1 MLISH
6 VMRGAAGLFVIS
18 LVYIWLLSP
27 PDKLPARYSEKEC
40 RHVEVTD
47 PRTGQAIVGIEDMA
61 LWRNGSQLIFTAYD
75 RRDDS
80 KPNGGL
86 YSAPVWDLEAGNSV
100 EARRLYNPR
109 GSFRPHGFAIS
120 NQERRLAVINRP
132 AESDTEIM
140 VGALSRDGWRV
151 ESFIDD
157 PRFCRANDLD
167 FNHPS
172 NVRLRISLDRADC
185 GPSVR
190 DLAPWSRTGKVLS
203 TDGGPIWTDEVGL
216 SFANGVSGKY
226 VAETRAK
233 RISIQYGDPIE
244 VPGGPDN
251 LTRTFDGDLVAALH
265 PNLFLTS
272 LGVGG
277 WWDHIPTRIV
287 RVDPNDGG
295 IEVLFDDPSG
305 QVFSGATVAILSGDR
320 LVAGSAIDHGLLVCG
335 AGL

>member
-27 PDKLPARYSEKEC
+27 PDQLPARYGPKDC

-47 PRTGQAIVGIEDMA
+47 PLTGQSIVGIEDIA
-61 LWRNGSQLIFTAYD
+61 LWRNGSQLIFTAHD
-75 RRDDS
+75 RRDEA

-86 YSAPVWDLEAGNSV
+86 YSAPVWDLGASNRV
-100 EARRLYNPR
+100 DARHLYRPR
-109 GSFRPHGFAIS
+109 ESFRPHGFAIS
-120 NQERRLAVINRP
+120 NQRRRLALINRP
-132 AESDTEIM
+132 ADRETEIM
-140 VGALSRDGWRV
+140 VGALSQDGWRV
-151 ESFIDD
+151 ERWLND

-185 GPSVR
+185 NASIR

-203 TDGGPIWTDEVGL
+203 TDGGPVWTEQVGL
-216 SFANGVSGKY
+216 SFANGVSGNY

-233 RISIQYGDPIE
+233 RITSAYGDPIE

-251 LTRTFDGDLVAALH
+251 ITRTFHGDLIAALH

-277 WWDHIPTRIV
+277 WWNQIPTRIV
-287 RVDPNDGG
+287 RVDPKDGG

-305 QVFSGATVAILSGDR
+305 RIFSGATVAILSGDR
-320 LVAGSAIDHGLLVCG
+320 LIAGSAIDHGLLVCG